1 MSTSETVSF
10 ETFVGIDIAQAH
22 LDVAVRPSG
31 ETLHLAYDEAGVT
44 TLRTRLLAL
53 PAVLVVVEAT
63 GGLETRLVAELYA
76 ATLAVAVVNPRRV
89 RDFAKALGQL
99 AKTDRLDAAV
109 VAHYAE
115 AAQPTPRPPSD
126 EASQT
131 LQALL
136 ARRVQLVEM
145 RTAERNR
152 LTRALPAVRPS
163 LEAHIAWL
171 DTQVQAVEK
180 ELTEQVALHTDW
192 QAQAD
197 LLRSVPGVGPIL
209 SVTLLAALPEL
220 GHLDRR
226 QLAALVG
233 VAPFAYESGR
243 FKGQRHVWG
252 GRATVRATLY
262 MSTVAAV
269 RCNPVLKDFYQ
280 RLKEAGKPPK
290 VALVACMRKLLTI
303 LNAMLKAN
311 KAWSPPTS
319 QAT

>member
-1 MSTSETVSF
+1 MSTSEAVTF

-22 LDVAVRPSG
+22 LDVALRPSG
-31 ETLHLAYDEAGVT
+31 ETLHLAYDEAGLKV
-44 TLRTRLLAL
+44 LHTRLQAL
-53 PAVLVVVEAT
+53 PNVLVVVEAT
-63 GGLETRLVAELYA
+63 GGLETSVVADLCAEK
-76 ATLAVAVVNPRRV
+76 LAVAVVNPRQV
-89 RDFAKALGQL
+89 RDFAKALGKL

-109 VAHYAE
+109 LAHFAE
-115 AAQPTPRPPSD
+115 AVRPTPRPASD

-136 ARRVQLVEM
+136 ARRTHLVEM

-152 LTRALPAVRPS
+152 LTRANTAVRPS
-163 LEAHIAWL
+163 LEEHIAWL
-171 DTQVQAVEK
+171 DTQVRAVETK
-180 ELTEQVALHTDW
+180 LTEQVALHTEW
-192 QAQAD
+192 QAQAE
-197 LLRSVPGVGPIL
+197 LLQSVPGVGPIL
-209 SVTLLAALPEL
+209 SVTRLAALPEL

-252 GRATVRATLY
+252 GRATIRAPLY

-311 KAWSPPTS
+311 QPWLPPKPKA
-319 QAT
+319 A

>member
-1 MSTSETVSF
+1 MSTSETVTF
-10 ETFVGIDIAQAH
+10 ETFVGIDVAQAH
-22 LDVAVRPSG
+22 LDVALRPSG
-31 ETLHLAYDEAGVT
+31 ETLHLAYDETGLST
-44 TLRTRLLAL
+44 IRTRLLAL

-63 GGLETRLVAELYA
+63 GGLETRVVAELYA
-76 ATLAVAVVNPRRV
+76 AQLAVAVVNPRRA
-89 RDFAKALGQL
+89 RDFAKSVGQL
-99 AKTDRLDAAV
+99 AKTDRLDAAML
-109 VAHYAE
+109 ARYAE
-115 AAQPTPRPPSD
+115 AAKPTPRPPSD

-163 LEAHIAWL
+163 LQEHIAWL
-171 DTQVQAVEK
+171 TTQIQAVEK
-180 ELTEQVALHTDW
+180 ELTEQVTQHTEW
-192 QAQAD
+192 QAQAE
-197 LLRSVPGVGPIL
+197 LLQSVPGVGPIL
-209 SVTLLAALPEL
+209 SVTLLAVLPEL

-252 GRATVRATLY
+252 GRAAVRATLY

-269 RCNPVLKDFYQ
+269 RCTPVLKDFYR
-280 RLKEAGKPPK
+280 RLKDAGKPSK

-311 KAWSPPTS
+311 KAWSPPKPKAS
-319 QAT
+319 